1 MSMPDFMACTRQ
13 SLSRGVNMKSTRAL
27 LMMLVSLMVGAL
39 AVWLAA
45 RWVGQQAQENTVR
58 VVVAT
63 TTIDAGAPL
72 QTHVLG
78 WANWPKNAVPQG
90 VFNDLKKPLG
100 RVSNTTIYAGEPVLE
115 FKLAPEG
122 SSGGLS
128 ATIAP
133 NKRAISLQVNEIV
146 GVAGYIRPG
155 SLVDVMVNSREGNF
169 KPVSKIILE
178 KILVLAAAQ
187 DDKRDQT
194 KPKVVGTVTLEV
206 TPEQAEKID
215 LARNIGTLSLVLR
228 NPLDTSVAVTSG
240 AYREDVFKTGVAQA
254 QEVPLPPP
262 SSSAQVAV
270 TGRETPP
277 TRGVARKPTRS
288 SLSSQ
293 PPAASIEVIRGI
305 QKAQVP
311 EEAK

>member
-1 MSMPDFMACTRQ
+1 
-13 SLSRGVNMKSTRAL
+13 MKSTRAM
-27 LMMLVSLMVGAL
+27 LMILVSLIVGAL
-39 AVWLAA
+39 AVWMAA
-45 RWVGQQAQENTVR
+45 RWVGEQANENTVK

-63 TTIDAGAPL
+63 VSIDAGAPL
-72 QTHVLG
+72 QPNMLG

-90 VFNDLKKPLG
+90 AFLDLKKPLG
-100 RVSNTTIYAGEPVLE
+100 RVSNTQIYTGEPLLE
-115 FKLAPEG
+115 AKLAPEG
-122 SSGGLS
+122 TSGGLS

-133 NKRAISLQVNEIV
+133 HKRAISLQVNEIV

-228 NPLDTSVAVTSG
+228 NPLDASASATTG
-240 AYREDVFKTGVAQA
+240 AYREDVFRGGQAQA
-254 QEVPLPPP
+254 NELSTSTLPSPTGEAPVRPVVRKTPRAP
-262 SSSAQVAV
+262 SAAQ
-270 TGRETPP
+270 
-277 TRGVARKPTRS
+277 
-288 SLSSQ
+288 
-293 PPAASIEVIRGI
+293 PATTSVEVIRGI
-305 QKAQVP
+305 QKATVF

>member
-1 MSMPDFMACTRQ
+1 
-13 SLSRGVNMKSTRAL
+13 MKSTRAM
-27 LMMLVSLMVGAL
+27 LMILVSLIIGAL

-45 RWVGQQAQENTVR
+45 RWVGQQTNENTVK
-58 VVVAT
+58 VVVT
-63 TTIDAGAPL
+63 TTSIDAGSPIQPSML
-72 QTHVLG
+72 VM
-78 WANWPKNAVPQG
+78 ANWPKNGVPAG
-90 VFNDLKKPLG
+90 AFTDVKKPVG
-100 RVSNTTIYAGEPVLE
+100 RVSNTPLYPGEPVLE
-115 FKLAPEG
+115 VKLAPEG
-122 SSGGLS
+122 TSGGLS
-128 ATIAP
+128 AAISP

-187 DDKRDQT
+187 EDKRDQT

-228 NPLDTSVAVTSG
+228 NPLDASASATTG
-240 AYREDVFKTGVAQA
+240 AYREDVFRGGQVQANELSASTLPSPTGEAPVRPVVRKTPRA
-254 QEVPLPPP
+254 P
-262 SSSAQVAV
+262 SATQPVTSSV
-270 TGRETPP
+270 
-277 TRGVARKPTRS
+277 
-288 SLSSQ
+288 
-293 PPAASIEVIRGI
+293 EVIRGI
-305 QKAQVP
+305 QKATVF

>member
-1 MSMPDFMACTRQ
+1 
-13 SLSRGVNMKSTRAL
+13 MKSTRAM
-27 LMMLVSLMVGAL
+27 LMILVSLIIGAL
-39 AVWLAA
+39 AVWMAA
-45 RWVGQQAQENTVR
+45 RWVGQQANENTVK
-58 VVVAT
+58 VVVAAT
-63 TTIDAGAPL
+63 GIDAGAPL
-72 QTHVLG
+72 QADKLA
-78 WANWPKNAVPQG
+78 WASWPKNAVPPGAFQ
-90 VFNDLKKPLG
+90 DLKKPLG
-100 RVSNTTIYAGEPVLE
+100 RVSNTQIYAGEPLLE
-115 FKLAPEG
+115 AKLAPEG

-133 NKRAISLQVNEIV
+133 HKRAISLQVNEIV

-228 NPLDTSVAVTSG
+228 NPLDASASATTG
-240 AYREDVFKTGVAQA
+240 AYREDVFRGGQA
-254 QEVPLPPP
+254 LATEVPGTAT
-262 SSSAQVAV
+262 SSAMPGTTPEAPVRPVVRKTTRAPSAV
-270 TGRETPP
+270 VPAT
-277 TRGVARKPTRS
+277 S
-288 SLSSQ
+288 SV
-293 PPAASIEVIRGI
+293 EVIRGI
-305 QKAQVP
+305 QKATVF